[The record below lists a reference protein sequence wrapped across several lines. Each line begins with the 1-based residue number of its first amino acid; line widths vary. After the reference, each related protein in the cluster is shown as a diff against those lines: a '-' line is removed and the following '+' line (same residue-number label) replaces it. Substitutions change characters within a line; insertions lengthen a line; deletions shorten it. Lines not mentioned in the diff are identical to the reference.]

1 MKRMKLVISRDNLVE
16 AISIVQKAVS
26 TRSTLPI
33 LDGILIEASSK
44 GVKLTGYDLETGIEA
59 LVEADVMEEGSI
71 VIPSKVF
78 GEIIRKLPDE
88 EVAISS
94 NERMVIDIESGTSKF
109 SINGISAEGFPTIP
123 VVGDDN
129 KIILNQEILRDMI
142 SQTIFAISTD
152 EGRPILNGSLFESD
166 GKNINVVSIDGFRM
180 AHRKQEIGE
189 DLPVMK
195 FLIPGKALHEA
206 ARILTGKDA
215 EVVIY
220 ASTNHIL
227 FDTGKFRIVSRL
239 INGEFL
245 DYHAIVPKNSSTTM
259 IVDKNAVL
267 NAVERASLI
276 IQKEDRRCPVNLSM
290 DNEETLVIRSST
302 ELGNLRE
309 EVNCQITG
317 ELINVDFNHKY
328 IMDALRAID
337 EDTVKFLFSGANGP
351 SVVAPVEG
359 DGYTYL
365 ILPLRK

>member
-1 MKRMKLVISRDNLVE
+1 MKLVISRDNLVE

-33 LDGILIEASSK
+33 LDGILIEADSK

-94 NERMVIDIESGTSKF
+94 NDRMVIDIESGTSKF

-166 GKNINVVSIDGFRM
+166 GQN
-180 AHRKQEIGE
+180 GE

-351 SVVAPVEG
+351 SVVVPVEG

>member
-1 MKRMKLVISRDNLVE
+1 MKLVISRDSLVE
-16 AISIVQKAVS
+16 AIAIVQKAVS

-180 AHRKQEIGE
+180 AHRKKEIGE

-206 ARILTGKDA
+206 ARILTGKAVFSVVSGSLEDLCHRLYGRSQIGTSAVVLKSIEDTASLDAFLLQEVRFVCGVLNISDILADRVDIDRAEALDLRAVMLLIVITEHLVTAADA
-215 EVVIY
+215 E
-220 ASTNHIL
+220 
-227 FDTGKFRIVSRL
+227 
-239 INGEFL
+239 E
-245 DYHAIVPKNSSTTM
+245 YHAVLDRFFHLRTLHF
-259 IVDKNAVL
+259 DKVL
-267 NAVERASLI
+267 TDHVLLGI
-276 IQKEDRRCPVNLSM
+276 LS
-290 DNEETLVIRSST
+290 
-302 ELGNLRE
+302 
-309 EVNCQITG
+309 
-317 ELINVDFNHKY
+317 
-328 IMDALRAID
+328 AA
-337 EDTVKFLFSGANGP
+337 
-351 SVVAPVEG
+351 
-359 DGYTYL
+359 
-365 ILPLRK
+365 

>member
-1 MKRMKLVISRDNLVE
+1 MKLVISRDNLVE

-33 LDGILIEASSK
+33 LDGILIEAAANN
-44 GVKLTGYDLETGIEA
+44 VKLTGYDLETGIEA
-59 LVEADVMEEGSI
+59 LVDADVMEEGSI

-78 GEIIRKLPDE
+78 GEIVRKLPYE
-88 EVAISS
+88 EVAIST

-109 SINGISAEGFPTIP
+109 SINGISSEGFPKIP
-123 VVGDDN
+123 EVGEDN
-129 KIILNQEILRDMI
+129 KIILNQEILRNMI

-152 EGRPILNGSLFESD
+152 EGRPMLNGSLFESD

-180 AHRKQEIGE
+180 AHRKKAIGE
-189 DLPVMK
+189 DLPVLK

-290 DNEETLVIRSST
+290 DDEETLVIRSST

-309 EVNCQITG
+309 EVKCEITG

-337 EDTVKFLFSGANGP
+337 DDTVKFLFSGANGP
-351 SVVAPVEG
+351 SVVVPTEG
-359 DGYTYL
+359 EEYTYL

>member
-1 MKRMKLVISRDNLVE
+1 MKLVSSRDNLVE

-33 LDGILIEASSK
+33 LDGILIEADSK
-44 GVKLTGYDLETGIEA
+44 GLKLTGYDLETGIEA
-59 LVEADVMEEGSI
+59 LVDADVMEEGSI
-71 VIPSKVF
+71 VITSRIF
-78 GEIIRKLPDE
+78 GEIVRKLPDE
-88 EVAISS
+88 EVSISS
-94 NERMVIDIESGTSKF
+94 NERMMIDIESGNSKF

-123 VVGDDN
+123 VVSDEN
-129 KIILNQEILRDMI
+129 KIILNQEILRNMI
-142 SQTIFAISTD
+142 NQTIFAISTD
-152 EGRPILNGSLFESD
+152 EGRPGLNGSLFESD
-166 GKNINVVSIDGFRM
+166 GKNINLVSIDGYRM
-180 AHRKQEIGE
+180 ALRKKEIGDE
-189 DLPVMK
+189 IPTMK

-239 INGEFL
+239 INSEFMA
-245 DYHAIVPKNSSTTM
+245 YQSIIPSNSSTTM
-259 IVDKNAVL
+259 IVNKDEVL

-290 DNEETLVIRSST
+290 TDEETLVIRSST

-309 EVNCQITG
+309 EVKCQITG

-328 IMDALRAID
+328 IMDALRSID
-337 EDTVKFLFSGANGP
+337 DESVKFTLSGSNGP
-351 SVVAPVEG
+351 SLIVPVEG
-359 DGYTYL
+359 NEFIYL